1 MYSNLKTEITNQYY
15 RLPRLQKLVKW
26 LCKYSLVHS
35 PPPWI
40 STWSIGEFSSK
51 WCAQMDF
58 LFNIWK
64 LHMHHMKHHVH
75 RGICSKTH
83 RVLPTVWWGLLN
95 VRELY
100 CSLTTHWSNVRTIAN
115 ELLIQRQLVYCK
127 PICTYFYHN

>member
-15 RLPRLQKLVKW
+15 RLPRLQKLVKYGSASIPW
-26 LCKYSLVHS
+26 CIVRLHGFLLGALVNFQLNGV
-35 PPPWI
+35 PKWI
-40 STWSIGEFSSK
+40 FCLIFK
-51 WCAQMDF
+51 
-58 LFNIWK
+58 I
-64 LHMHHMKHHVH
+64 HMHHMKHHVH
-75 RGICSKTH
+75 LGICSKTH